1 MFLHIDEFL
10 PPVLAG
16 GETACLLKSGCR
28 AVTDLL
34 EIQSRELKSNRIKA
48 SLGEV
53 QVLYSVAN

>member
-10 PPVLAG
+10 PPVLGG
-16 GETACLLKSGCR
+16 GEVSSLVETGCR